1 MSFYD
6 WDAGCPSRDGK
17 LPEDHAHPQGHRER
31 PCGSGRYSK
40 GTGYRHMSRRFCLL
54 KRSCPE
60 LRRCPPSEER
70 TSRII
75 DGEENAVN
83 DVRASARRTHGDLVQ
98 AVRHTR
104 VAAGDLA
111 LWPIGGA
118 GYIVKS
124 AATLIM
130 IDPFTGPSN
139 PPRWIRAIPP
149 AFDPTHLAG
158 VDAVVLTHEH
168 DDHTD
173 PTTLTVLLAHTQAL
187 VIGSAACVAIAR
199 SVGYPP
205 ERCRVLKHEQALAVK
220 DVRLTAVAMHDPG
233 AQDCNGYVVETP
245 GVAILH
251 CGDNLYFDGFRALA
265 RRWTL
270 DAILVSVGV
279 SPPGETLYMDE
290 ADAA

>member
-1 MSFYD
+1 MS
-6 WDAGCPSRDGK
+6 
-17 LPEDHAHPQGHRER
+17 
-31 PCGSGRYSK
+31 
-40 GTGYRHMSRRFCLL
+40 
-54 KRSCPE
+54 
-60 LRRCPPSEER
+60 
-70 TSRII
+70 
-75 DGEENAVN
+75 V
-83 DVRASARRTHGDLVQ
+83 VRALARRTHSDVVQ
-98 AVRHTR
+98 AVRRTR
-104 VAAGDLA
+104 VAGGDLA

-124 AATLIM
+124 ATALIT

-149 AFDPTHLAG
+149 AFDPARLTG

-187 VIGSAACVAIAR
+187 VIGSAACVAVAHGI
-199 SVGYPP
+199 GYPP
-205 ERCRVLKHEQALAVK
+205 ERCRVLRHEQALAVK

-233 AQDCNGYVVETP
+233 AQDCNGNVVETP
-245 GVAILH
+245 DVAILH
-251 CGDNLYFDGFRALA
+251 CGDSLYFDGFRALA

-279 SPPGETLYMDE
+279 SPPGETPYRDE
-290 ADAA
+290 ADAARVARDSGAHTLIPQHFDLWQSTTMDPRHVVTTARWYCPRTVVIPAYVKRRITISTQ

>member
-1 MSFYD
+1 VVS
-6 WDAGCPSRDGK
+6 A
-17 LPEDHAHPQGHRER
+17 
-31 PCGSGRYSK
+31 
-40 GTGYRHMSRRFCLL
+40 
-54 KRSCPE
+54 
-60 LRRCPPSEER
+60 
-70 TSRII
+70 
-75 DGEENAVN
+75 
-83 DVRASARRTHGDLVQ
+83 VRASARRTHSDLVQ
-98 AVRHTR
+98 AVRRTR
-104 VAAGDLA
+104 VAGGDLA

-124 AATLIM
+124 ATALIT

-149 AFDPTHLAG
+149 AFDPARLAG

-173 PTTLTVLLAHTQAL
+173 PTTLTALLAHTQAL
-187 VIGSAACVAIAR
+187 VIGSAACVAVTRGI
-199 SVGYPP
+199 GYPP
-205 ERCRVLKHEQALAVK
+205 ECCRLLRHEQALAVK

-245 GVAILH
+245 DVAILH
-251 CGDNLYFDGFRALA
+251 CGDSLYFDGFRALA

-290 ADAA
+290 ADAARAARDSGAQTLIPQHFDLWQSTAMDPRRVVTVAGWYCPGMPVIPAYVKQRITISAH